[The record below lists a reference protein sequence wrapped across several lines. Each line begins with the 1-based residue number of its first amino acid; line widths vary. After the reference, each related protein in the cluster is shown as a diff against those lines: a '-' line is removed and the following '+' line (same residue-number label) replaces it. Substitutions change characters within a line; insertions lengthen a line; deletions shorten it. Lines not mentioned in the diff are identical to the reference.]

1 MLCIMAKKLIIAKV
15 KNSYKM
21 IEDDEVLKAYF
32 MEAFYY
38 ILSKCVPSVL
48 LKNVEQGEKVFR
60 QVRNNH
66 FLIIPDEPDFDN
78 EKEHLMIDEALSFA
92 VINYVCYLITRCGE
106 KDFLALCDKIINEYI
121 ANDGK
126 ELDDERTWL

>member
-1 MLCIMAKKLIIAKV
+1 MLCATAKKLIIAKV

-48 LKNVEQGEKVFR
+48 LKKCR
-60 QVRNNH
+60 ARR
-66 FLIIPDEPDFDN
+66 
-78 EKEHLMIDEALSFA
+78 KSF
-92 VINYVCYLITRCGE
+92 
-106 KDFLALCDKIINEYI
+106 
-121 ANDGK
+121 
-126 ELDDERTWL
+126 

>member
-1 MLCIMAKKLIIAKV
+1 MLCATAKKLIIAKV

-48 LKNVEQGEKVFR
+48 LKNVEQV
-60 QVRNNH
+60 
-66 FLIIPDEPDFDN
+66 
-78 EKEHLMIDEALSFA
+78 
-92 VINYVCYLITRCGE
+92 
-106 KDFLALCDKIINEYI
+106 
-121 ANDGK
+121 
-126 ELDDERTWL
+126 

>member
-48 LKNVEQGEKVFR
+48 LKNVEQSEKVFR

-92 VINYVCYLITRCGE
+92 
-106 KDFLALCDKIINEYI
+106 CD
-121 ANDGK
+121 
-126 ELDDERTWL
+126 

>member
-1 MLCIMAKKLIIAKV
+1 MLCSIAKKLIIAKV
-15 KNSYKM
+15 KNAYKM

-38 ILSKCVPSVL
+38 ILSKCEPSVL
-48 LKNVEQGEKVFR
+48 LKNVEENERVFR
-60 QVRNNH
+60 QVRDNH

-78 EKEHLMIDEALSFA
+78 EKEHLTIDETLCFA
-92 VINYVCYLITRCGE
+92 VINYVCFLITRCEE
-106 KDFLALCDKIINEYI
+106 KDFLTLCDKIIYEYI

-126 ELDDERTWL
+126 ELDDEREWV